1 MVAYKDFCDALD
13 KLECK
18 EKESALIYGKSSS
31 NQWSFNTYNNFE
43 DAMSKSKSD
52 YSMHYDDNNEL
63 DPSLSITNVSQ
74 WLKHS
79 NRNTHEF
86 NQFQRSYESLAQF
99 KLTQGRVIDSN
110 DLVNFNETKSTYR
123 RK

>member
-1 MVAYKDFCDALD
+1 MY
-13 KLECK
+13 
-18 EKESALIYGKSSS
+18 
-31 NQWSFNTYNNFE
+31 
-43 DAMSKSKSD
+43 
-52 YSMHYDDNNEL
+52 YDDNNEL
-63 DPSLSITNVSQ
+63 DPSLSSTNISQ

-79 NRNTHEF
+79 KNNNTHEYS
-86 NQFQRSYESLAQF
+86 QFQRSYESLSQF